1 MELSAVGVKKNSM
14 EVMGY
19 AVARAVHTTI
29 SHQDPGLLTIWHT
42 GPRSMIMVHSR
53 TNACHLR
60 L

>member
-29 SHQDPGLLTIWHT
+29 SRQDPGLFSLWHT
-42 GPRSMIMVHSR
+42 GPRTCR
-53 TNACHLR
+53 
-60 L
+60 